1 MKQRDIDTL
10 LKFLTNGENMKLK
23 KTSFFAVI
31 AGLIALT
38 LNVIAKDHLIESSD
52 EKTFG
57 NAIVSEVTSIYD
69 GDTFRVNIA
78 GYPDIVGH
86 RVSVRVFG
94 IDTPEIKGKC
104 QAEKDAAQKA
114 KQFTVEKLRSGKK
127 IELRNLRRDKY
138 FRLLAEVYVDNNSLA
153 EMLIKAGLAIP
164 YDGGTKKSWC

>member
-1 MKQRDIDTL
+1 MMMNLSLRNIRGQL
-10 LKFLTNGENMKLK
+10 MKLK
-23 KTSFFAVI
+23 KTHFY
-31 AGLIALT
+31 GLIAAIVALGF
-38 LNVIAKDHLIESSD
+38 NVIAKDLTIESTD

-104 QAEKDAAQKA
+104 PAEKEAAQKA

-138 FRLLAEVYVDNNSLA
+138 FRLLSEVYIDNNSLA

>member
-1 MKQRDIDTL
+1 MINLPLRNVIGNIMKR
-10 LKFLTNGENMKLK
+10 K
-23 KTSFFAVI
+23 KTPFYT
-31 AGLIALT
+31 LIVAIVALGF
-38 LNVIAKDHLIESSD
+38 NVIAKDLTIESTD

-57 NAIVSEVTSIYD
+57 NAVVSEVTSIYD
-69 GDTFRVNIA
+69 GDTFRVNIV

-94 IDTPEIKGKC
+94 IDTPEMKGKC
-104 QAEKDAAQKA
+104 PAEKEAAQKA

-138 FRLLAEVYVDNNSLA
+138 FRLLAEVYIDNNNLA
-153 EMLIKAGLAIP
+153 EMLIKAGLAIS